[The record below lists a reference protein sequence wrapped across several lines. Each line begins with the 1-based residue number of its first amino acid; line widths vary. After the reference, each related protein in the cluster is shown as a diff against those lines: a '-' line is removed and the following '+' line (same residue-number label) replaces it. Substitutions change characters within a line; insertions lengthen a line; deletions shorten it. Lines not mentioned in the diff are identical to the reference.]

1 VSSEN
6 ILSSKYTRTA
16 HLPPPARFVRRTQL
30 DAGEYRK
37 NFRQIDQEII
47 NAVTSQ
53 EADLVTPLMS
63 KIYLRLINAP
73 VLFWERE
80 GVLRFTA
87 QADEEGKS
95 LNAWKSLCG
104 ILGVASATA
113 RKALS
118 WMHETGVIGYFAGK
132 NGVGIRIFLNR
143 ATSSIGHREGLNA
156 PNVLRFRRTS
166 NQIAPAS
173 PNEAPSNDS
182 FAVLEEL
189 DLINYR
195 TAPQLGA
202 EKCMETGT
210 WAIESIGTPPA
221 KPPELARRYLP
232 VSQGELNIQLSTTQL
247 LGRLRDELEVSI
259 QQAAR
264 QSASREHERTREWL
278 DKHGLPKVARV
289 AQREA
294 YNVLRKLGV
303 INEAAQGSRTPSDV
317 GRSFYSPANER
328 TPSSVEI
335 EELAGACLA
344 MLETK
349 GQPIHVTVSE
359 MSSELGGFLNQE
371 SAHLVRERAK
381 HLVSSTLNG
390 EELE

>member
-1 VSSEN
+1 MP
-6 ILSSKYTRTA
+6 SKDNMTA
-16 HLPPPARFVRRTQL
+16 QSRPPDRFVRRTQL

-37 NFRQIDQEII
+37 NFRQIDHEII
-47 NAVTSQ
+47 NAVTSR

-95 LNAWKSLCG
+95 LNAWKSLCE

-118 WMHETGVIGYFAGK
+118 WMHEVGVIGYFAGK

-143 ATSSIGHREGLNA
+143 ATSSIGQREGLKGKNI
-156 PNVLRFRRTS
+156 LRFRTS
-166 NQIAPAS
+166 SQTAPAS
-173 PNEAPSNDS
+173 PNEAPFNDS
-182 FAVLEEL
+182 FAVLEKL
-189 DLINYR
+189 DSINYR
-195 TAPQLGA
+195 VAP
-202 EKCMETGT
+202 ETGAASRMKIHT
-210 WAIESIGTPPA
+210 SAIESVNNPPTA
-221 KPPELARRYLP
+221 PSEPARRHLP
-232 VSQGELNIQLSTTQL
+232 ASETELNIQLSTNQFL
-247 LGRLRDELEVSI
+247 IRLREDLQLSI
-259 QQAAR
+259 RQAAK

-303 INEAAQGSRTPSDV
+303 IDEAAYDSRTRSDV
-317 GRSFYSPANER
+317 GRSFYSPTNER
-328 TPSSVEI
+328 TPSLVEI

-349 GQPIHVTVSE
+349 GQPIDVTVSE
-359 MSSELGGFLNQE
+359 MSSGSGGFLKPE
-371 SAHLVRERAK
+371 SAHLVRERANY
-381 HLVSSTLNG
+381 LVSSFLKR

>member
-1 VSSEN
+1 MSNEN
-6 ILSSKYTRTA
+6 NLPSKDNRTA
-16 HLPPPARFVRRTQL
+16 QLRPPTRFVRRAQL
-30 DAGEYRK
+30 EAGEYRK

-118 WMHETGVIGYFAGK
+118 WMHEVGVIGYFAGK

-156 PNVLRFRRTS
+156 TNVLRFRRTS

-173 PNEAPSNDS
+173 PNEVPSNDS

-189 DLINYR
+189 DSINYR
-195 TAPQLGA
+195 AAPQLGA
-202 EKCMETGT
+202 ESCMETNT
-210 WAIESIGTPPA
+210 STTPSIRTQPA
-221 KPPELARRYLP
+221 TPPELPRRYLP
-232 VSQGELNIQLSTTQL
+232 APQAELNIQLSTTQL
-247 LGRLRDELEVSI
+247 LSRLRDDLELSI

-303 INEAAQGSRTPSDV
+303 INEAAHDSRTRSDV

-335 EELAGACLA
+335 EELAEACLA

-349 GQPIHVTVSE
+349 GQPIAVTVSE
-359 MSSELGGFLNQE
+359 MSSELGGFLKPE
-371 SAHLVRERAK
+371 SAHLVRERANY
-381 HLVSSTLNG
+381 LVSSTLNG